1 MVGEQI
7 MRLVKFNPLVFLVSG
22 TVLFTVLVSS
32 PILALFMMSF
42 KSSGGVWQHLI
53 DTVLFK
59 YISNTIL
66 LMLGVALVSFF
77 IAIVPAWLVSNYYF
91 PLSKIL
97 DWALI
102 LPAACPAYLVAY
114 AYTDVLEYAGVV
126 QKAIR
131 HFFDFNSPG
140 EYYFPEI
147 RSIWGAIFVMSLVL
161 YPYIYVLARTA
172 FRTAPASLYET
183 AVLYKKSVF
192 INVGLPLARPA
203 IFAGLALVCMEVV
216 SDFGTVE
223 YFSLETLTL
232 GIFNVWIGMNSI
244 TSAAQLSVV
253 TFIFIIT
260 LLLVEI
266 RSRAASKYYDTSR
279 GQSHTLVEKL
289 NGKVIFFAILICFL
303 PPLLGFFIPVS
314 ILLSNSL
321 HAFQYE
327 PFANFLLPFLNTIVV
342 SAACAILV
350 VFFSFFV
357 VSCSKE
363 TRLSWV
369 SGLVSLSATGYAFP
383 GTMLAIGV
391 VLSVGQADRLIIYLN
406 SFIHFIPEGF
416 YLGGT
421 FAVLLF
427 AYVVRFQ
434 AIGFGAVSS
443 GIQKIAPNLLSVSR
457 CLGKS
462 YMGTSKDVT
471 LPLLRPYLLAGG
483 LLVFVDTMKELPMTL
498 LLRPFNFETLAT
510 QAYQYAHSELMAEAS
525 IPALLII
532 ASGLIPV
539 IFLNN
544 FLRKI

>member
-1 MVGEQI
+1 MIRIEKI
-7 MRLVKFNPLVFLVSG
+7 DALVFFILITVILTSLVI
-22 TVLFTVLVSS
+22 S
-32 PILALFMMSF
+32 PILTLFLMSL
-42 KSSGGVWQHLI
+42 KSSGGIWQHLI
-53 DTVLFK
+53 DTVLLR
-59 YISNTIL
+59 YIINTVIL
-66 LMLGVALVSFF
+66 MVGVGAIAFV
-77 IAIVPAWLVSNYYF
+77 IAIVPAWLVSNYRF
-91 PLSKIL
+91 RLSKVL
-97 DWALI
+97 DWILI

-114 AYTDVLEYAGVV
+114 AYTDVLEYAGAV
-126 QKAIR
+126 QKTIR
-131 HFFDFNSPG
+131 YLFDFTLPNQ
-140 EYYFPEI
+140 YYFPEI
-147 RSIWGAIFVMSLVL
+147 RSIWGAVFVMSFVL
-161 YPYIYVLARTA
+161 YPYIYLLARTA
-172 FRTAPASLYET
+172 FRSAPASLYET
-183 AVLYKKSVF
+183 AILYKKSVF
-192 INVGLPLARPA
+192 LNAGLPLARPA

-244 TSAAQLSVV
+244 TAAAQLSVV

-260 LLLVEI
+260 LLLIEI
-266 RSRAASKYYDTSR
+266 KSRAASKYYDTSR
-279 GQSHTLVEKL
+279 GQSHALTKKL
-289 NGKVIFFAILICFL
+289 RGRKAILAMLICFL
-303 PPLLGFFIPVS
+303 PPLLGFFIPIC
-314 ILLSNSL
+314 ILLSNSVY
-321 HAFQYE
+321 AFQYE
-327 PFANFLLPFLNTIVV
+327 PFANFLLPFLNTIII
-342 SAACAILV
+342 SAACALLV
-350 VFFSFFV
+350 VSLSFLI

-363 TRLSWV
+363 TRLAWLV
-369 SGLVSLSATGYAFP
+369 GLVNLSATGYAFP

-391 VLSVGQADRLIIYLN
+391 VLFIGQVDRLTSYIN
-406 SFIHFIPEGF
+406 SFLYIVPDEF

-421 FAVLLF
+421 FAALLF

-462 YMGTSKDVT
+462 YVGTTKQVT

-544 FLRKI
+544 FLRRV

>member
-1 MVGEQI
+1 
-7 MRLVKFNPLVFLVSG
+7 MRLSKFNPIVFFISG
-22 TVLFTVLVSS
+22 TVIFIVFVIS
-32 PILALFMMSF
+32 PILALFIMSF
-42 KSSGGVWQHLI
+42 ENSSGVWQHLI
-53 DTVLFK
+53 DTVLTK
-59 YISNTIL
+59 YVINTVV
-66 LMLGVALVSFF
+66 LMVGVSLVSFVV
-77 IAIVPAWLVSNYYF
+77 AIVPAWLISNYNF
-91 PLSKIL
+91 SLSNL
-97 DWALI
+97 MDWVLV

-114 AYTDVLEYAGVV
+114 AYTDFLEYAGSF
-126 QKAIR
+126 QKMIR
-131 HFFDFNSPG
+131 YVFEFDSPNQ
-140 EYYFPEI
+140 YYFPEV
-147 RSIWGAIFVMSLVL
+147 RSIGGAIFVMSFVL

-183 AVLYKKSVF
+183 AVLYKKSIF
-192 INVGLPLARPA
+192 ANVGLPLARPA

-253 TFIFIIT
+253 TFVFIIA
-260 LLLVEI
+260 LLLIEI

-279 GQSHTLVEKL
+279 GQSHNSVKDLS
-289 NGKVIFFAILICFL
+289 GKNSVLALLICFL
-303 PPLLGFFIPVS
+303 PPFLGFFIPVI
-314 ILLSNSL
+314 ILLSNSMY
-321 HAFQYE
+321 AFQYE
-327 PFANFLLPFLNTIVV
+327 PFANFLLPFLNTIIV
-342 SAACAILV
+342 SSTCAILV
-350 VFFSFFV
+350 VFFSFLV

-363 TRLSWV
+363 TQLSWL
-369 SGLVSLSATGYAFP
+369 SWLVSLSATGYAFP

-391 VLSVGQADRLIIYLN
+391 VIAIGYLDWLVSYLN
-406 SFIHFIPEGF
+406 SFIVFIPDNS

-421 FAVLLF
+421 FVALLF

-462 YMGTSKDVT
+462 YLETTRHIT

-510 QAYQYAHSELMAEAS
+510 QTYQYAHSELMAEAS

-544 FLRKI
+544 FLRRV

>member
-1 MVGEQI
+1 MKLLKLDPV
-7 MRLVKFNPLVFLVSG
+7 VFLVSA
-22 TVLFTVLVSS
+22 TILFAILLVS
-32 PILALFMMSF
+32 PVCALFVMSL
-42 KSSGGVWQHLI
+42 KSSEGIWQHLI
-53 DTVLFK
+53 DTVLLK
-59 YISNTIL
+59 YILNTVT
-66 LMLGVALVSFF
+66 LMGGVALLSLM
-77 IAIVPAWLVSNYYF
+77 IAIIPAWLISNYYF
-91 PLSKIL
+91 PFCRTL
-97 DWALI
+97 DWILI

-126 QKAIR
+126 QKLIR
-131 HFFDFNSPG
+131 YLFDFSSPDQ
-140 EYYFPEI
+140 YYFPEV
-147 RSIWGAIFVMSLVL
+147 RSIWGAIFVMSFVL

-172 FRTAPASLYET
+172 FRAAPASLYET
-183 AVLYKKSVF
+183 AILYKKSIFV
-192 INVGLPLARPA
+192 NVGLPLARPA

-266 RSRAASKYYDTSR
+266 KSRAASKYYDTSR
-279 GQSHTLVEKL
+279 GQSSPLAKRIY
-289 NGKVIFFAILICFL
+289 GKAATAAVLICFL
-303 PPLLGFFIPVS
+303 PPLLGFFIPIC
-314 ILLSNSL
+314 ILISNSL
-321 HAFQYE
+321 YAFQYE
-327 PFANFLLPFLNTIVV
+327 PFTNFFRPFLNTIFV
-342 SAACAILV
+342 SATCAL
-350 VFFSFFV
+350 FV
-357 VSCSKE
+357 VLLSFLLVSSSKE
-363 TRLSWV
+363 SRSNWINWLVGLS
-369 SGLVSLSATGYAFP
+369 STGYAFP

-391 VLSVGQADRLIIYLN
+391 VIAVGYTDQLISYLN
-406 SFIHFIPEGF
+406 SIAGIFPDDF

-421 FAVLLF
+421 YAALLF
-427 AYVVRFQ
+427 AYIVRFQ

-443 GIQKIAPNLLSVSR
+443 GMQKIAPNLLSVSR

-462 YMGTSKDVT
+462 YVGTTRNVT
-471 LPLLRPYLLAGG
+471 LPLLMPYLLAGG

-525 IPALLII
+525 IPAILII
-532 ASGLIPV
+532 LSGLIPV

-544 FLRKI
+544 FLRKA